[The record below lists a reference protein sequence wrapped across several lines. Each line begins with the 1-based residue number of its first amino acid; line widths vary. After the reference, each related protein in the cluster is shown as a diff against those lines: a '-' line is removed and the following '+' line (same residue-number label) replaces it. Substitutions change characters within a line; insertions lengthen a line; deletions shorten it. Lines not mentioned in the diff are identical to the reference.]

1 MNVFKKASIGALA
14 ITSLLVVCS
23 ALAQTVSDG
32 YVHVEQVNHSNM
44 PVIYV
49 GNFQTVTPSAA
60 TKSGSF
66 ARMRAER
73 DAKKIDANAQK
84 LSAAVVKSLQK
95 KGVAAYS
102 LSSMHSIPA
111 TGWLVDCT
119 YTQTISHSPFPMI
132 SSLVSAD
139 KPNTDAAIHI
149 RDLSAAHV
157 GDPVSFTSS
166 ATLKGQGTSFSTNPY
181 KLAAHIVIHR
191 IEAYSSMSSL
201 ADAIANSILAAD
213 KPAPEAIY
221 ATASTSP

>member
-1 MNVFKKASIGALA
+1 MNVFKASIGVLA
-14 ITSLLVVCS
+14 ITSLLLTCS
-23 ALAQTVSDG
+23 VSAQTVSNG
-32 YVHVEQVNHSNM
+32 HAHVEQVNHSNM

-60 TKSGSF
+60 TESGYF

-84 LSAAVVKSLQK
+84 LAEAVVESLQK
-95 KGVAAYS
+95 KGVSAYR
-102 LSSMHSIPA
+102 LSSTRPIPK

-119 YTQTISHSPFPMI
+119 YMQTISHSPFPMI

-149 RDLSAAHV
+149 RDLSAPHA
-157 GDPVSFTSS
+157 DAPVSFTSS

-181 KLAAHIVIHR
+181 KLAAHIVVHR

-201 ADAIANSILAAD
+201 ADAIASSILAAD
-213 KPAPEAIY
+213 KPAPEATY